1 MDMVIRLPIRTAL
14 RAALF
19 LSFVVSAG
27 AASAQGVTDSIAVAT
42 TVDRYINALKT
53 RDTAYIRAA
62 SLSHATSL
70 SIAVPSLPGQRPTI
84 RSVDETIAA
93 LARETRRFD
102 GRVWSPRVSIEGDIA
117 VFIAPYD
124 VWYDGQFSACGVDH
138 YILVRS
144 GDRWLVSQLLYT
156 RQREGCA
163 PAPMGPPD

>member
-1 MDMVIRLPIRTAL
+1 MRPSTSRAAVL
-14 RAALF
+14 RAA
-19 LSFVVSAG
+19 VVSCLAAG
-27 AASAQGVTDSIAVAT
+27 GLAAQAPDSDAT
-42 TVDRYINALKT
+42 SEIVRTVDRYINALKT

-62 SLSHATSL
+62 SLSQATS
-70 SIAVPSLPGQRPTI
+70 IAISFPALPGQLPTI

-102 GRVWSPRVSIEGDIA
+102 GRVWSPRVSVEGGIA

-124 VWYDGQFSACGVDH
+124 AWYDGQFSACGVDH

-156 RQREGCA
+156 RQREGC
-163 PAPMGPPD
+163 PPPPMGPPD